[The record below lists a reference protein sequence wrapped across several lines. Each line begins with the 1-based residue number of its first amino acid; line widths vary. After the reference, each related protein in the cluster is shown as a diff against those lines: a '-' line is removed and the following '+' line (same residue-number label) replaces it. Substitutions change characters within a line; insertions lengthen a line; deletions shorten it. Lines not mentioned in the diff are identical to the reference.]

1 MMMQE
6 LLQCTF
12 QKKLGQSISEE
23 MIGPY
28 GGRVLPVS
36 DQYIESVKKCLD
48 EGYSVIS
55 EAPQEKMLVL
65 YDRFHHENS
74 KKKCTILRRLDLAS
88 RSRKVNSQLFRE
100 LIMYYNLG
108 QR

>member
-1 MMMQE
+1 MQE

-74 KKKCTILRRLDLAS
+74 NKKCAILRRLDLAS
-88 RSRKVNSQLFRE
+88 RSRKVNSQHAEQLTSFA
-100 LIMYYNLG
+100 NL
-108 QR
+108 